1 MMSPLSAPKG
11 CASGD
16 SPFRGVRPVV
26 AGPENSAR
34 SSDGGSPL
42 SEQVRRAGRTG
53 EGDPRIHGNRQS
65 VYGADQLRVKGAE
78 SEVRRMRRALLSSQ
92 CAAGP
97 ERAATPSPPLG
108 FFPGGVKEGPPGSSA
123 PPQSFLPHRR
133 EVGQPGELRLFEPE
147 TQSRAPRPHAEG
159 GEYIR
164 RATTRATHPPH
175 TGLTQPCT

>member
-16 SPFRGVRPVV
+16 SPFRGVHPVV

-53 EGDPRIHGNRQS
+53 EGDPRIHGNRQP
-65 VYGADQLRVKGAE
+65 VYGADQLRVKGAD
-78 SEVRRMRRALLSSQ
+78 SEVRRMRRALLSSE

-97 ERAATPSPPLG
+97 EKLPYLRRRLVVFPAA
-108 FFPGGVKEGPPGSSA
+108 
-123 PPQSFLPHRR
+123 
-133 EVGQPGELRLFEPE
+133 
-147 TQSRAPRPHAEG
+147 
-159 GEYIR
+159 
-164 RATTRATHPPH
+164 
-175 TGLTQPCT
+175 